1 MAVTTLT
8 LSSKNYSS
16 WSLRGWLMAKLAGIP
31 FEEVVIEPN
40 DADARA
46 EILLLSPS
54 ILVPCLTYE
63 GIKVWDTLAIG
74 EFLNEL
80 KPKKALLPKDRA
92 TKAHCRAISG
102 EMHSGFV
109 SLRQALPMNI
119 KGHFPNFKIWSKAKA
134 DIDRITAIW
143 RECLTTYG
151 GPYLFGEITIAD
163 AMYAPVVSRFR
174 TYDVKLEPQLQA
186 YADRIWDLPAMQE
199 WREAALAE
207 HEEIEELEV
216 EF

>member
-1 MAVTTLT
+1 MSRTTLT

-16 WSLRGWLMAKLAGIP
+16 WSLRGWLMTKLAGID
-31 FEEVVIEPN
+31 FDEVIVAPD

-74 EFLNEL
+74 EFLNEIA
-80 KPKKALLPKDRA
+80 PKAGLLPKDRA
-92 TKAHCRAISG
+92 KRAHCRSICG

-119 KGHFPNFKIWSKAKA
+119 KAHFPNFKVWSKA
-134 DIDRITAIW
+134 TATSI
-143 RECLTTYG
+143 G
-151 GPYLFGEITIAD
+151 
-163 AMYAPVVSRFR
+163 SRR
-174 TYDVKLEPQLQA
+174 SGASASRPT
-186 YADRIWDLPAMQE
+186 
-199 WREAALAE
+199 AARSCSARSRWPTRCTRRS
-207 HEEIEELEV
+207 
-216 EF
+216 

>member
-1 MAVTTLT
+1 MSRTTLS

-16 WSLRGWLMAKLAGIP
+16 WSLRGWLMAKLAKID
-31 FEEVVIEPN
+31 FDEVIVAPD

-54 ILVPCLTYE
+54 ILVPCLTYN
-63 GIKVWDTLAIG
+63 GMRVWDTLAIG
-74 EFLNEL
+74 EFLNEIA
-80 KPKKALLPKDRA
+80 PKAGLLPRDQAMR
-92 TKAHCRAISG
+92 AHCRSICG
-102 EMHSGFV
+102 EMHSGFI

-119 KGHFPNFKIWSKAKA
+119 KAEFPHFKIWSKAKA
-134 DIDRITAIW
+134 DIERILAIW

-151 GPYLFGEITIAD
+151 GPYLFGKIGMAD

-174 TYDVKLEPQLQA
+174 TYGVAVEGDLREYV
-186 YADRIWDLPAMQE
+186 DRIWDLPAMKE

-207 HEEIEELEV
+207 NEEIEELEV